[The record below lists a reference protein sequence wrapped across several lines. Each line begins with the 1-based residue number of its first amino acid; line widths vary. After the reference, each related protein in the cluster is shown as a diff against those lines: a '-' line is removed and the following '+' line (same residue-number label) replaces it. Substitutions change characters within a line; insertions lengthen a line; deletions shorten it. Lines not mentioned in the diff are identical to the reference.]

1 MLLYLTTNRN
11 KMRFLDFKSALRDF
25 PVFTYPDILKID
37 PVFHRRRLVEWQAK
51 GYIKKIRQGI
61 YCFDDYP
68 VNEAFLYYI
77 SNRIH
82 RPSYI
87 SMASA
92 MSYYNL
98 IPEAV
103 YLITAISTQKTMQ
116 YKTPLGNFDFRNL
129 KTSLFFGYRLIKMGN
144 LIIKMAEPE
153 KLILDY
159 FYFLK
164 FPDIESIESLRIN
177 SEVAREIIDF
187 TKLNS
192 YLKEYNSKILNKRI
206 DLFNIYLNA

>member
-1 MLLYLTTNRN
+1 
-11 KMRFLDFKSALRDF
+11 
-25 PVFTYPDILKID
+25 
-37 PVFHRRRLVEWQAK
+37 
-51 GYIKKIRQGI
+51 
-61 YCFDDYP
+61 
-68 VNEAFLYYI
+68 
-77 SNRIH
+77 
-82 RPSYI
+82 
-87 SMASA
+87 MASA

-206 DLFNIYLNA
+206 DLFNTYLNA

>member
-1 MLLYLTTNRN
+1 
-11 KMRFLDFKSALRDF
+11 MRFLDFKSALKDF
-25 PVFTYPDILKID
+25 PVFTYTDILKTD
-37 PVFHRRRLVEWQAK
+37 PVFYRRRLVEWQGK

-61 YCFDDYP
+61 YCFDDWP

-98 IPEAV
+98 IPEGV

-116 YKTPLGNFDFRNL
+116 YNTQLANFDYRNL

-164 FPDIESIESLRIN
+164 IPDIETIESHRIN
-177 SEVAREIIDF
+177 SEVAREILDF

-192 YLKEYNSKILNKRI
+192 YLREYNSKILNRKI
-206 DLFNIYLNA
+206 DLFNNYLNAKPGPD